1 MTSALLRPAATR
13 HLRRPASQMT
23 PRRVLESAAM
33 TDTAPGTSNK
43 RVYPSGPAQVPAGY
57 QVPADTVELDYHD
70 VAVLLTHLA
79 AHRGVHAAVLQ
90 TQRQHART
98 GLSAGRTRPRTRE
111 KIKCWA
117 KGPRERDPQP
127 GERIGS
133 VNRWRA
139 STIIAWNDTRKGGG
153 FWRENQTTDSST
165 TPQPATD
172 TRTPRK
178 VKRARTRSDSADPNT
193 PTAESGTPP
202 G

>member
-13 HLRRPASQMT
+13 HMRRPASQLT
-23 PRRVLESAAM
+23 PRGVLESAAM
-33 TDTAPGTSNK
+33 TDTAPRTSNK
-43 RVYPSGPAQVPAGY
+43 RVYPTGPAQVPAGY

-70 VAVLLTHLA
+70 VAVLLTHL
-79 AHRGVHAAVLQ
+79 
-90 TQRQHART
+90 
-98 GLSAGRTRPRTRE
+98 GRPTAESTLRSYKRNGNMPVPDFQLGGRDPAPGE

-127 GERIGS
+127 GERIGAVS
-133 VNRWRA
+133 RWRA

-153 FWRENQTTDSST
+153 FWRENQTTDGST

-178 VKRARTRSDSADPNT
+178 VKRAQDQK
-193 PTAESGTPP
+193 
-202 G
+202 

>member
-1 MTSALLRPAATR
+1 MVVNLNGGSSVWPAPAAGALPHGSWAPTAEST
-13 HLRRPASQMT
+13 LRSYKRNGNMPVPDFQLGGRD
-23 PRRVLESAAM
+23 P
-33 TDTAPGTSNK
+33 APG
-43 RVYPSGPAQVPAGY
+43 
-57 QVPADTVELDYHD
+57 
-70 VAVLLTHLA
+70 
-79 AHRGVHAAVLQ
+79 
-90 TQRQHART
+90 
-98 GLSAGRTRPRTRE
+98 E

-153 FWRENQTTDSST
+153 FWRENQTTDGST

-178 VKRARTRSDSADPNT
+178 VKRAQDQK
-193 PTAESGTPP
+193 
-202 G
+202 